1 MFSFKA
7 TERKETCHVRMHTE
21 ENKVLSLITL
31 FRERSW
37 WHNKEEK
44 EIQTRKRRQG
54 ITKHD
59 KNENGREGN
68 WNKEENEMR
77 YRETKR

>member
-1 MFSFKA
+1 M
-7 TERKETCHVRMHTE
+7 ETCHVRMHTE

-44 EIQTRKRRQG
+44 KIQTKRRRHRN
-54 ITKHD
+54 TKRD
-59 KNENGREGN
+59 KNEKGRAGN
-68 WNKEENEMR
+68 WNKQENEMR
-77 YRETKR
+77 YREIKR